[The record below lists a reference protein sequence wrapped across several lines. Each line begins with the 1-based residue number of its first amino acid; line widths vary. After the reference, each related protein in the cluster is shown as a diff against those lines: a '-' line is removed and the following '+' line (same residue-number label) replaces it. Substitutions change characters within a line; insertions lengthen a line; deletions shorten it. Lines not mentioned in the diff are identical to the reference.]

1 MRELSHKKM
10 YKAGKTWVVAGLL
23 SFSVMG
29 STLAM
34 VETGTVSA
42 AKVTV
47 SQKKKLVDK
56 AKTAQKTAEK
66 NVKVASSAARVATS
80 ASNDAI
86 KTRSMASVAYAAAT
100 TAYNDVSTVYKS
112 AVTFSKVS
120 NADPASVTVAFQS
133 ATKRESTDAK
143 KFLPEF
149 SKIKAASTRVKSDV
163 NKASAAVK
171 SANKAKKVASSANH
185 VANSAAKAAHS
196 ASATKAA
203 KTTSSVAKRAVSYTK
218 TASLKAS
225 NVYAQAKV
233 VSGSYTKVMNS
244 SSALK
249 TYGQKIN
256 SGVLTARSSAVT
268 HYADLENYALQS
280 IILKKDDEVAM
291 TSAITEMQKDDAT
304 YRSSLQKLGLTS
316 AQATSALKS
325 AFETE
330 RSVIKQTAGDRLNSL
345 KSEPKSTKQ
354 AISNAV
360 QSLAVAN
367 QVTSSAYNAI
377 INQADSANAVIS
389 SAKSVQAKADYSASV
404 SASVALA
411 AAQKA
416 HDTDAT
422 VSADKTAVK
431 DAQAKVNAAQKI
443 IDDKATGVP
452 YIATPN
458 NSDDSNKAFTGTHL
472 ITRTENLPTQ
482 VKDPKIT
489 TEQQDEYGQMHF
501 FGYKETSADDTA
513 VIKGQLTNTQ
523 QQALADYAVTLIN
536 NWRKSQG
543 LSALVW
549 SKLTQDLTVQ
559 NAINRMNAKIGDTH
573 TSQTSLSTSFKKTIS
588 DNGMIYG
595 GENMGIGSSDE
606 SFFGYNTTMLSLKV
620 DILNTVTSMIYQDGD
635 SSWGHLTNFK
645 NANSIGVAAQVNKD
659 PETSNDYPYLLMF
672 NFYNMAQVWDDTSN
686 MAVTPDFTGPKFTLT
701 FESTYRSEINPTE
714 KDYGN
719 LNTAQSMLND
729 VNTQSVKDQKVID
742 AILTSAKATIAQ
754 QLKDAQAKNFQL
766 TTLQLLI
773 FVRIMIICFIK
784 KRGTF

>member
-1 MRELSHKKM
+1 MRDLFHKKM
-10 YKAGKTWVVAGLL
+10 YKSGKTWVVAGLL

-29 STLAM
+29 STLST
-34 VETGTVSA
+34 VETETVSA

-47 SQKKKLVDK
+47 SQKKKLIDK
-56 AKTAQKTAEK
+56 AKAAQKTAEK
-66 NVKVASSAARVATS
+66 NVKVASSAARVATN
-80 ASNDAI
+80 ASKDAI

-100 TAYNDVSTVYKS
+100 TAYNDASTVYKS
-112 AVTFSKVS
+112 AVAFSKVS

-149 SKIKAASTRVKSDV
+149 SKIKATSTRVKSDV
-163 NKASAAVK
+163 NRASAAVK

-185 VANSAAKAAHS
+185 VATSAAKAAHS

-203 KTTSSVAKRAVSYTK
+203 KATSSVAKRTVSYTK

-249 TYGQKIN
+249 AYGQKIN

-268 HYADLENYALQS
+268 HYADLENYALQA

-330 RSVIKQTAGDRLNSL
+330 RAVIKQTAGDRLNSL

-377 INQADSANAVIS
+377 ISQADSSNVVIS

-411 AAQKA
+411 NAQKA
-416 HDTDAT
+416 HDTDRT

-431 DAQAKVNAAQKI
+431 DAQAKVNAAQKV
-443 IDDKATGVP
+443 IDAKTTGVP

-458 NSDDSNKAFTGTHL
+458 NSDDSDKALTGTHL

-482 VKDPKIT
+482 IANPKIT
-489 TEQQDEYGQMHF
+489 VDQHDEVGELTYY
-501 FGYKETSADDTA
+501 GYKTTSADTTD
-513 VIKGQLTNTQ
+513 VVKGQLTTAQ
-523 QQALADYAVTLIN
+523 QNDLADYAVTLIN
-536 NWRKSQG
+536 NWRKAQG

-549 SKLTQDLTVQ
+549 SKMTQDLTVQ
-559 NAINRMNAKIGDTH
+559 NTINRMNAKIGFTH
-573 TSQTSLSTSFKKTIS
+573 TTQTSLSSSFKKSIT
-588 DNGMIYG
+588 DNGMIFG
-595 GENMGIGSSDE
+595 GENMGIGGDGAA
-606 SFFGYNTTMLSLKV
+606 FYDYPITLLSLKV
-620 DILNTVTSMIYQDGD
+620 DVLNVITAMIYQDGA
-635 SSWGHLTNFK
+635 SSDGHLQNFK
-645 NANSIGVAAQVNKD
+645 NAKSIGFATQLNQNPDDGK
-659 PETSNDYPYLLMF
+659 NYPYLLMF
-672 NFYNMAQVWDDTSN
+672 DFFQMNDVLNAAGDAY
-686 MAVTPDFTGPKFTLT
+686 VTPDFAGPMLTPKF
-701 FESTYRSEINPTE
+701 EKTYRAEVNPTT
-714 KDYGN
+714 KDYAN
-719 LNTAQSMLND
+719 LNTAQSGLND
-729 VNTQSVKDQKVID
+729 ANAQLVKDQKVAD
-742 AILTSAKATIAQ
+742 ATLTSAKATIAQ
-754 QLKDAQAKNFQL
+754 QLKEAQAKNLVNFNSSVANIRQNYDNL
-766 TTLQLLI
+766 
-773 FVRIMIICFIK
+773 F
-784 KRGTF
+784 